1 MNLAVKAV
9 CLVILGTEE
18 VLRFEVMRSI
28 ECLIEWNQELV
39 LVLLGY
45 TTGCLFVRQK
55 GAPWP
60 KNDTRRSQGNLTRG
74 FSGASVGSLRDF

>member
-45 TTGCLFVRQK
+45 TTGCLRERRGVPVVCLLDKRAPHGPKMIHEGVR
-55 GAPWP
+55 G
-60 KNDTRRSQGNLTRG
+60 T
-74 FSGASVGSLRDF
+74 